1 MYVVKGVWSL
11 LTDSQTRSST
21 VKTESCLRIQMYKLR
36 IIASIGNLNAT
47 HFCDQLP
54 MYVSLNF
61 LENLIFLVPADDA
74 IVTEGL

>member
-1 MYVVKGVWSL
+1 
-11 LTDSQTRSST
+11 
-21 VKTESCLRIQMYKLR
+21 MYKLR
-36 IIASIGNLNAT
+36 IFASTGNLNAT

-74 IVTEGL
+74 IVTEGLLFQRT